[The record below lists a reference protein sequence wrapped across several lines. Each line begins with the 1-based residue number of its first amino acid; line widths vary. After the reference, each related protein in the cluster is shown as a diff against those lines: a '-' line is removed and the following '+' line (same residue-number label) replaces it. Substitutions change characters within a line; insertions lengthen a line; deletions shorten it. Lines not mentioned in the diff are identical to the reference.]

1 MCLSPG
7 VGWGNGWPSAPRGR
21 RAVGPPCRRSLRT
34 QTRGAGVGVQG
45 QALRAP
51 GAPRLAGGSLL
62 AAEGSQRLFFRN
74 LGKSGLRVSC
84 LGLGEYGGP
93 WSRATKEAGAVGG
106 LGRAEGGHPQQGGVG
121 GAQERE
127 GDSNTAFF
135 LLRCGLHSQTT
146 PFLRLHGTHSIRPRH
161 THCPARPRPQTSPR
175 ALRLVLQLAACSG
188 HSLPP
193 LFRGPK
199 TGRREGQGPTHARDM
214 LTVEQSAVTAGG
226 CPLGPAGGGER
237 PASCAGALTRA
248 CVSPSRNMGDLRR
261 PDHRRG
267 KTRLL
272 RSRRPREGGP
282 RGARGTHQ

>member
-1 MCLSPG
+1 MEFRAGHCE
-7 VGWGNGWPSAPRGR
+7 PRGR
-21 RAVGPPCRRSLRT
+21 RAWPAGPFWPPRAHSVCFSGTWVSRACASPVWGSVSMGALGPGPPRKQGLWGGWAGRKGVTPSRVGWGVPRSG
-34 QTRGAGVGVQG
+34 RG
-45 QALRAP
+45 
-51 GAPRLAGGSLL
+51 
-62 AAEGSQRLFFRN
+62 
-74 LGKSGLRVSC
+74 
-84 LGLGEYGGP
+84 
-93 WSRATKEAGAVGG
+93 
-106 LGRAEGGHPQQGGVG
+106 
-121 GAQERE
+121 
-127 GDSNTAFF
+127 TAIQPFSSF
-135 LLRCGLHSQTT
+135 LRCGLHSQTT
-146 PFLRLHGTHSIRPRH
+146 PFLRLHGAHSIRPRH

-282 RGARGTHQ
+282 CGAHGTHQ

>member
-1 MCLSPG
+1 MGGSI
-7 VGWGNGWPSAPRGR
+7 AM
-21 RAVGPPCRRSLRT
+21 A
-34 QTRGAGVGVQG
+34 TRGWWGV
-45 QALRAP
+45 
-51 GAPRLAGGSLL
+51 PR
-62 AAEGSQRLFFRN
+62 
-74 LGKSGLRVSC
+74 SGR
-84 LGLGEYGGP
+84 G
-93 WSRATKEAGAVGG
+93 
-106 LGRAEGGHPQQGGVG
+106 
-121 GAQERE
+121 
-127 GDSNTAFF
+127 TAIQPFSSF
-135 LLRCGLHSQTT
+135 LRCGLHSQTT
-146 PFLRLHGTHSIRPRH
+146 PFLRLHGAHSIRPRH